1 MGWLGDQPSSNIIPS
16 QEAGSGGSPPRPVSE
31 ACETPDPTSE
41 PDENTAMN
49 KVITAGGG
57 WTFPSWKKGTAKLM
71 EKTPNW
77 S

>member
-16 QEAGSGGSPPRPVSE
+16 QEAGSGGSPPRPMSE

-49 KVITAGGG
+49 KVITDGVGGDG
-57 WTFPSWKKGTAKLM
+57 DFHHGKKEL
-71 EKTPNW
+71 PN
-77 S
+77 

>member
-16 QEAGSGGSPPRPVSE
+16 QEAGSGGSPPRHAMSE

-49 KVITAGGG
+49 KVITDGVGGDG
-57 WTFPSWKKGTAKLM
+57 DFHHGKKEL
-71 EKTPNW
+71 PN
-77 S
+77 